1 MKRWKKFLKESIIYN
16 KKVLQLY
23 TGTSN
28 KRLIAVM
35 VKPGRY
41 DNRTS
46 HFKQNCLFESNQN
59 RLFDELDGR
68 KRDTVI
74 LDVEKS

>member
-46 HFKQNCLFESNQN
+46 HF
-59 RLFDELDGR
+59 
-68 KRDTVI
+68 
-74 LDVEKS
+74 